1 MKAVRLPVGGATGN
15 RGFTLTELL
24 VAVAVL
30 TIVLLLVARM
40 IGDTSKIWKNTSA
53 KIDSFRDARL
63 GFEMMT
69 DELRQATMNTYWEYF
84 NASGQTPAQW
94 NATSPSTSFQPVA
107 YGRQSEL
114 HFISG
119 RTNLGLTLPSG
130 TQTTDGIFFQWPG
143 TYSASTT
150 YTTLT
155 SLLNATG
162 FFVEFSPD
170 VLPGNTAYVANGPPT
185 SVLSAYQPQY
195 RYRLMQFIQPTESLH
210 VYDYSFTTGTAPNV
224 WFTSYLSTVPLHAAN
239 VRIVAN
245 NVIALVVWP
254 KKVDTANDI
263 AVDSSGNPIAG
274 DTALAPAYNYD
285 SRLGLASGTAIPTGT
300 WTPGTNPQP
309 LQMNQMPPI
318 LQVAIVAI
326 DEPSAKQLQGFST
339 TAPAPITNALAATN
353 TGTGKALFT
362 VAVDM
367 DSDLAFLQTELAT
380 IIPHIQFQV
389 FETTIAIRSAKFS
402 NP

>member
-1 MKAVRLPVGGATGN
+1 MNAVRLPVRGAPGD
-15 RGFTLTELL
+15 RGFTLVELL
-24 VAVAVL
+24 VAMVIL
-30 TIVLLLVARM
+30 TIILLLVSQM
-40 IGDTSKIWKNTSA
+40 IGDTSKAWKNTSA

-94 NATSPSTSFQPVA
+94 NATTPSTPFVPVA

-119 RTNLGLTLPSG
+119 QTNLGLTLPNG

-143 TYSASTT
+143 TYSAGTT

-224 WFTSYLSTVPLHAAN
+224 WFTNYLSTGPLHAVD
-239 VRIVAN
+239 VRIVAS
-245 NVIALVVWP
+245 NVIALVIWP
-254 KKVDTANDI
+254 KKVDTADDI
-263 AVDSSGNPIAG
+263 AVDSSGTAVPG
-274 DTALAPAYNYD
+274 DTALAPAYSYD
-285 SRLGLASGTAIPTGT
+285 SRLGLASGAAIPAAT

-326 DEPSAKQLQGFST
+326 DEPSAKQLQGAAT
-339 TAPAPITNALAATN
+339 TPPAQITNALAASN
-353 TGTGKALFT
+353 TSTGKPLFT

-367 DSDLAFLQTELAT
+367 DSDLAFLQTELAAVV
-380 IIPHIQFQV
+380 PHIQFQV
-389 FETTIAIRSAKFS
+389 FETTLSIRSAKFS